1 MRDLEQ
7 IRQQNKRKDM
17 LLVDMEEKPVG
28 LPPEAIKEMKD
39 FFENHIK
46 PTRNRVFQRQ
56 IEKGN
61 L

>member
-1 MRDLEQ
+1 MRDFEQ
-7 IRQQNKRKDM
+7 IRQQNRRKDM
-17 LLVDMEEKPVG
+17 FFTGMEEKPVE
-28 LPPEAIKEMKD
+28 LPPEAIKKMKD